1 MTPNQGSLDGFVA
14 PEFNA
19 EIKDRK
25 DSENS
30 FADHLYR
37 IFAMGLFF
45 SLENMDWKICEV
57 G

>member
-45 SLENMDWKICEV
+45 SLENTDWKMGEV